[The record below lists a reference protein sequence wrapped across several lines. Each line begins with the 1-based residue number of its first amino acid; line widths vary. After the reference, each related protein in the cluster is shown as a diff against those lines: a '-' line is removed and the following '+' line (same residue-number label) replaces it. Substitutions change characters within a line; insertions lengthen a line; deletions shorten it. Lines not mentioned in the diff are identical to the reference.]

1 MNSDFQVPKL
11 LIDFIKNNN
20 KEVVNEV
27 ISEFSSFW
35 EVDRDTLNDIIGG
48 NLLYGKIYGKNT
60 RQ

>member
-27 ISEFSSFW
+27 ISKFSSFW